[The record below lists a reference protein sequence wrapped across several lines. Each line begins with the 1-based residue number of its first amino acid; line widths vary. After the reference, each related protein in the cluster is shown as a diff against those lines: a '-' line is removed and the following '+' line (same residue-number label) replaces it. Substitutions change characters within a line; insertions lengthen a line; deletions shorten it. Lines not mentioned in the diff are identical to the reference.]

1 MRKKCSH
8 FLNGKLGTLLLF
20 SLIIITPS
28 YAQRSQ
34 HIVPSIIQKVL
45 DDPHA
50 QQWVDSVMKTLS
62 TEKQLTQLFIYKVE
76 PKKDQASMN
85 LLGKVVNDYQV
96 GGLLFSGGDMQ
107 IQAEVTN
114 KAQKMSTL
122 PLMITFDGEWGLAMR
137 LKNTPY
143 FPKNGYL
150 EQIENNQI
158 LYDYGREVAREL
170 KEIGV
175 QVNFAPDADVN
186 SNPNNPVIGIRSF
199 GSDPEN
205 VARKVVAYS
214 KGLESGQ
221 VLSVAKH
228 FPGHGDS
235 KSDSHK
241 QLPLLNLSR
250 TRLDSVE
257 LVPFKAY
264 IDAQLGAIMVGHLEI
279 PVLEPRKKMPSSL
292 SRNVSTYLLKDEL
305 GFDGL
310 VFTDALDMGGVNIQ
324 GKCLKALQAG
334 ADLLLVP
341 RILRSEYDLIV
352 QAINNGA
359 LSKDLIAKRCRKV
372 LLYKYALGLNKKP
385 YIEIPRLEQR
395 INTPEAKDLIDRMKK
410 EIEDSKSQKE
420 KSKQITSSINPEAWT
435 KIDSMIQD
443 AVLQHA
449 FPGCQLL
456 IMKNGVALYDK
467 NWGDYTYNRKKRVTS
482 STIYDLASM
491 TKTSATLLGIMKLY
505 DQGQLNLSDY
515 ASKFIPWLN
524 NENTGKITIK
534 ELLFHE
540 SGLPATVSVSDIL
553 INPNSYDGN
562 LFSRYRNSDH
572 PTQIWTNQYIRKQY
586 GFYPDYLSDHLSEK
600 FPIQITEKL
609 WASTSVRDS
618 IFQRIAK
625 KPLYSSKYRYSD
637 LNFILLQQV
646 VEAITREPMNQFVGE
661 QFYVP
666 MNMEETCFNPST
678 KFPTDLIAPTAYDAV
693 IRGEVLQGYVHDELA
708 AFLGGVSGNAGL
720 FSTAHDQARIY
731 QMLINKGTLDGQR
744 YLSENTVNLFI
755 NVRSNKS
762 RRGLGFDRPEP
773 IYNKR
778 GPLPKNAP
786 RSMFGHLGFTG
797 TCAWA
802 DPDNQLLFVFLS
814 NRVYKD
820 VWNPKLSKLNI
831 RDKIEQIVYDNLNK

>member
-1 MRKKCSH
+1 MRKQFAH
-8 FLNGKLGTLLLF
+8 FLNGKLGMLLLF

-28 YAQRSQ
+28 YAQKSH
-34 HIVPSIIQKVL
+34 HIVPSILQKVL
-45 DDPHA
+45 DNPHA

-62 TEKQLTQLFIYKVE
+62 TEKQLAQLFIYKVE

-107 IQAEVTN
+107 IQAEITN

-150 EQIENNQI
+150 EHIENNQI

-241 QLPLLNLSR
+241 QLPLLNLSKA
-250 TRLDSVE
+250 RLDSVE

-310 VFTDALDMGGVNIQ
+310 VFTDALDMAGVNIQ

-352 QAINNGA
+352 QAINKKA
-359 LSKDLIAKRCRKV
+359 LSKDLIAKKCRKV

-410 EIEDSKSQKE
+410 EIEDSKSQKD

-443 AVLQHA
+443 AIRQHA

-456 IMKNGVALYDK
+456 IMKDGVALYDK

-482 STIYDLASM
+482 ATIYDLASM

-505 DQGQLNLSDY
+505 DLGQLNLSDY

-553 INPNSYDGN
+553 INPDSYDGN

-586 GFYPDYLSDHLSEK
+586 SFYTDYLSDHLSEK

-609 WASTSVRDS
+609 WASTSIRDS

-646 VEAITREPMNQFVGE
+646 VEAITQKPMNQFLGE

-666 MNMEETCFNPST
+666 MNMEETCFNPYS

-755 NVRSNKS
+755 KVRSNKS

-773 IYNKR
+773 TYNKQ

-802 DPDNQLLFVFLS
+802 DPDSQLIFVFLS
-814 NRVYKD
+814 NRIYKEA
-820 VWNPKLSKLNI
+820 WNPKLSQLNI

>member
-1 MRKKCSH
+1 
-8 FLNGKLGTLLLF
+8 
-20 SLIIITPS
+20 
-28 YAQRSQ
+28 
-34 HIVPSIIQKVL
+34 
-45 DDPHA
+45 
-50 QQWVDSVMKTLS
+50 
-62 TEKQLTQLFIYKVE
+62 
-76 PKKDQASMN
+76 
-85 LLGKVVNDYQV
+85 
-96 GGLLFSGGDMQ
+96 
-107 IQAEVTN
+107 
-114 KAQKMSTL
+114 
-122 PLMITFDGEWGLAMR
+122 
-137 LKNTPY
+137 
-143 FPKNGYL
+143 
-150 EQIENNQI
+150 
-158 LYDYGREVAREL
+158 
-170 KEIGV
+170 
-175 QVNFAPDADVN
+175 
-186 SNPNNPVIGIRSF
+186 
-199 GSDPEN
+199 
-205 VARKVVAYS
+205 
-214 KGLESGQ
+214 
-221 VLSVAKH
+221 
-228 FPGHGDS
+228 
-235 KSDSHK
+235 
-241 QLPLLNLSR
+241 
-250 TRLDSVE
+250 
-257 LVPFKAY
+257 KAY

>member
-1 MRKKCSH
+1 MRQPNTH
-8 FLNGKLGTLLLF
+8 FLRIKLGAILLLG
-20 SLIIITPS
+20 LISIIPCL
-28 YAQRSQ
+28 AQDKQRV
-34 HIVPSIIQKVL
+34 VPSIIQEAMNS
-45 DDPHA
+45 PQA
-50 QQWVDSVMKTLS
+50 QQWVDSVMKALS

-76 PKKDQASMN
+76 PKKDPASMN
-85 LLGKVVNDYQV
+85 LLSKVVEDYQV

-114 KAQKMSTL
+114 KAQKMSNL

-137 LKNTPY
+137 LRNTPF

-150 EQIENNQI
+150 EHIKNNQV
-158 LYDYGREVAREL
+158 LFDYGREVAREL
-170 KEIGV
+170 REIGV

-199 GSDPEN
+199 GSNPEN

-214 KGLESGQ
+214 KGLESGH

-241 QLPLLNLSR
+241 QLPLIDLSR
-250 TRLDSVE
+250 ARLDSVE

-264 IDAQLGAIMVGHLEI
+264 INAHLGAIMVGHLEI
-279 PVLEPRKKMPSSL
+279 PSLEPRKHIPSSL

-305 GFDGL
+305 GFEGL
-310 VFTDALDMGGVNIQ
+310 VFTDALDMGGVNIK

-341 RILRSEYDLIV
+341 RVLRSEYELII
-352 QAINNGA
+352 QAIDNGA
-359 LSKDLIAKRCRKV
+359 ISKSLIAKKCRKV

-385 YIEIPRLEQR
+385 YVQIPRLEQR
-395 INTPEAKDLIDRMKK
+395 INTPEAKSLINRIK
-410 EIEDSKSQKE
+410 EEIQNSKSEKE
-420 KSKQITSSINPEAWT
+420 KTQQIANSIDPTAWT

-443 AVLQHA
+443 AVLRHA

-456 IMKNGVALYDK
+456 IVKDGIALYDK
-467 NWGDYTYNRKKRVTS
+467 NWGNYTYKRDKRVTS

-491 TKTSATLLGIMKLY
+491 TKASGTLLGIMKLY
-505 DQGQLNLSDY
+505 DLGQINLSDY
-515 ASKFIPWLN
+515 ASKFIPWLKTK
-524 NENTGKITIK
+524 NTGKITIK

-540 SGLPATVSVSDIL
+540 SGLPSTISMSNLL
-553 INPNSYDGN
+553 INSDSYDGN
-562 LFSRYRNSDH
+562 LFSRYRNATH
-572 PTQIWTNQYIRKQY
+572 PTRIWSHQYIRKQY
-586 GFYPDYLSDHLSEK
+586 DFYPDYLSDHLSEK

-618 IFQRIAK
+618 IFHRIAD
-625 KPLYSSKYRYSD
+625 KPLYSRKYRYSD
-637 LNFILLQQV
+637 LNFIVLQQV
-646 VEAITREPMNQFVGE
+646 IEAITKEPMDRFLQD
-661 QFYVP
+661 QFYSP
-666 MNMEETCFNPST
+666 MNLEETCFNPST
-678 KFPTDLIAPTAYDAV
+678 KFPKDLIAPTAYDPI
-693 IRGEVLQGYVHDELA
+693 IRGEVIQGYVHDELA
-708 AFLGGVSGNAGL
+708 AFMGGVSGNAGL

-731 QMLINKGTLDGQR
+731 QMLVNKGTLDGQR

-755 NVRSNKS
+755 KVRSKKS

-802 DPDNQLLFVFLS
+802 DPDNRLIFIFLS
-814 NRVYKD
+814 NRIYKD
-820 VWNPKLSKLNI
+820 VWNPKLSELNI
-831 RDKIEQIVYDNLNK
+831 RDKIEEIVYDNLRG